1 MALTKEQIKTDYPLP
16 IYNYRVDIDGVSFSF
31 SEISGLEL
39 SFESITYKE
48 SFTSGDK
55 VGPNIMYMP
64 GQIQPVNISLKK
76 GFVKGKSI
84 PVFYEWINDIQLN
97 RVDKKD
103 IVVHLLD
110 EAGNTVVNWKVI
122 DAFPTK
128 LSAPSFDAS
137 SNEVAI
143 ESMELMASRVTME
156 ELA

>member
-1 MALTKEQIKTDYPLP
+1 MALTKEQIRTDYPLP
-16 IYNYRVDIDGVSFSF
+16 IYNYRVDINGESISF
-31 SEISGLEL
+31 SEVSGLEL
-39 SFESITYKE
+39 AFESITYKE
-48 SFTSGDK
+48 SFTASGK

-76 GFVKGKSI
+76 GLVKGKSI
-84 PVFYEWINDIQLN
+84 PVFYEWINDTELN
-97 RVDKKD
+97 RIDKKD

-110 EAGNTVVNWKVI
+110 ETGSTVVSWKVI

-143 ESMELMASRVTME
+143 ESMELMAYRVTME
-156 ELA
+156 EA